1 MDWQYLFK
9 TKIKE
14 KVVKRKKEL
23 RKAQRIP
30 FEGSIF
36 YSTELQLYEGE
47 VKNYST
53 SGLFVKTRDKYSVG
67 QTLNLA
73 LPYSK
78 AKDSKRLGAVIWQS
92 TEGIGIEL
100 NVVDEF

>member
-1 MDWQYLFK
+1 ME
-9 TKIKE
+9 T
-14 KVVKRKKEL
+14 KKEL
-23 RKAQRIP
+23 RKEPRKH
-30 FEGSIF
+30 FKGSIF
-36 YSTELQLYEGE
+36 YASEEQLYEGE

-53 SGLFVKTRDKYSVG
+53 SGIFVKTRGRFSVG

-78 AKDSKRLGAVIWQS
+78 AKDSKRLGAVIWQN

-100 NVVDEF
+100 NVEDEF

>member
-23 RKAQRIP
+23 RKEQRIH

-53 SGLFVKTRDKYSVG
+53 SGLFVKTKDKYSVG
-67 QTLNLA
+67 ETLNLA

-78 AKDSKRLGAVIWQS
+78 AKDSKHLGAVIWQN

-100 NVVDEF
+100 NVVNEF

>member
-23 RKAQRIP
+23 RREQRIP

-53 SGLFVKTRDKYSVG
+53 SGLFVKTKDKYSVG
-67 QTLNLA
+67 ETLNLA

-92 TEGIGIEL
+92 TDGIGIEL

>member
-1 MDWQYLFK
+1 M
-9 TKIKE
+9 
-14 KVVKRKKEL
+14 KRIKEL
-23 RKAQRIP
+23 RKAQRIH

-53 SGLFVKTRDKYSVG
+53 SGLFVKTKDKYSVG
-67 QTLNLA
+67 EMLNLA

-78 AKDSKRLGAVIWQS
+78 AKKSKHIGEVIWQNK
-92 TEGIGIEL
+92 EGVGVEL
-100 NVVDEF
+100 KSKT